1 MKTKLLISLLIL
13 NFYITNAQD
22 FKLGKVSVAEL
33 EQKNHPKDSSAV
45 AAILFKK
52 GDLRFNYSQDQGFV
66 MHLEVKTRIKIYKK
80 EGYDW
85 ANFSVPY
92 YDYGQSKEGVQIT
105 DAATYNLVNGKIE
118 KTKLKTDGEFNEKIS
133 KYWSRKKI
141 TMPNVKENSIV
152 EFSYILESPNI
163 SEMKDWI
170 FQYAIPVNYS
180 EFKTYIPEYF
190 VYRPNQKGYVFPKVT
205 TETNNRK
212 INYTYTAKAGLQ
224 SNVSLSE
231 LRSNEELNFIEN
243 ITTYLSA
250 DLPAMKDEACVN
262 NIDNYTASIA
272 HELAMTKFP
281 NSVVKT
287 YSTDWQSVVKTIYDY
302 DDFGPELNKTGY
314 FENDI
319 NQLLTGIGIGNARIA
334 AIFNYVK
341 SNIKWNNSKGYSC
354 IDGVKKAYS
363 SKTGNTAEIN
373 LMLTAML
380 RFAGFEANPVLISTR
395 DNGISF
401 FPSRAAFNAVIA
413 GVETA
418 DGIVLLDA
426 TEKNAMPNILPLR
439 DINWNGRLIRKDGT
453 SIEVDLIPKTHSKE
467 TVIINCAVQNDGVAA
482 GKIRKQVSD
491 QVALRFRNQNLGLT
505 EDSYLEKLEKE
516 NNNIEISDYKREND
530 LDLSKPILESYSFKD
545 TKSIEII
552 SEKIYISPL
561 LFLTIK
567 ENPFKQET
575 REYPIDFGF
584 PALDRYTI
592 NIQIPEGYIVES
604 MPANISMATEDDFSS
619 FKYISVNNGNTIQL
633 MITSTINA
641 AIVPANYY
649 ADLKSFYKSMI
660 DKLNEKIVL
669 KKI

>member
-13 NFYITNAQD
+13 NFSITNAQD

-33 EQKNHPKDSSAV
+33 EQKFHPKDSSAV

-52 GDLRFNYSQDQGFV
+52 GEVSFKYSQDRGFFMV
-66 MHLEVKTRIKIYKK
+66 FEVKTRLKIYKK

-85 ANFSVPY
+85 ANFAVPY
-92 YDYGQSKEGVQIT
+92 YDYAGAKEGLQIA

-118 KTKLKTDGEFNEKIS
+118 KTKLKSDGEFAEKLS
-133 KYWSRKKI
+133 KYWSQKKI

-163 SEMKDWI
+163 SEMRDWT
-170 FQYAIPVNYS
+170 FQYSIPVNYS
-180 EFKTYIPEYF
+180 EFITFIPEYL
-190 VYRPNQKGYVFPKVT
+190 VYRPNQKGYVFPEIT
-205 TETNNRK
+205 TEKNDRK
-212 INYTYTAKAGLQ
+212 IKFTYTDKAAVQ
-224 SNVSLSE
+224 SSGSLLPTYST
-231 LRSNEELNFIEN
+231 EEASFVEN
-243 ITTYLSA
+243 ATTYIA
-250 DLPAMKDEACVN
+250 KDLPAMKEEAYVN
-262 NIDNYTASIA
+262 NIDNYTASIS
-272 HELAMTKFP
+272 HELAMTKYP

-287 YSTDWQSVVKTIYDY
+287 FSTDWQSVAKTIYNY

-314 FENDI
+314 FEDDI
-319 NQLLTGIGIGNARIA
+319 NKLLTGIDIQNERIA

-380 RFAGFEANPVLISTR
+380 RFAGLTANPVLISTR

-401 FPSRAAFNAVIA
+401 FPSRTAFNAVIA

-426 TEKNAMPNILPLR
+426 TEKNAQPNILPLR

-453 SIEVDLIPKTHSKE
+453 SIEVDLIPKVHSKE
-467 TVIINCAVQNDGVAA
+467 TIMINGAVQNDGVAV
-482 GKIRKQVSD
+482 GKIRKQISD
-491 QVALRFRNQNLGLT
+491 QLALRFRNQNLGLS
-505 EDSYLEKLEKE
+505 EDAYLEKLEKE

-552 SEKIYISPL
+552 SDKIYISPL

-592 NIQIPEGYIVES
+592 NIQMPDGYIVES
-604 MPANISMATEDDFSS
+604 MPANINMATVDDFSS
-619 FKYISVNNGNTIQL
+619 FKYISANNGNTIQL
-633 MITSTINA
+633 MITSTVNA

-649 ADLKSFYKSMI
+649 ADLKSFYKAMI

>member
-13 NFYITNAQD
+13 NFYIANAQD

-33 EQKNHPKDSSAV
+33 EQKFHPKDSSAV

-52 GDLRFNYSQDQGFV
+52 GELRFNYSQDRGFV
-66 MHLEVKTRIKIYKK
+66 MYLEVKTRIKIYKK

-85 ANFSVPY
+85 ANFSIPY
-92 YDYGQSKEGVQIT
+92 YDYAGAKEGLQIA

-118 KTKLKTDGEFNEKIS
+118 KTKLKSDGEFAEKLS
-133 KYWSRKKI
+133 KYWSQKKI

-152 EFSYILESPNI
+152 EFSYILESPDI
-163 SEMKDWI
+163 SEMRDWT
-170 FQYAIPVNYS
+170 FQYSIPVNYS
-180 EFKTYIPEYF
+180 EFKTYIPEYL

-205 TETNNRK
+205 TETNSRK
-212 INYTYTAKAGLQ
+212 INYTYTSKALRGYYD
-224 SNVSLSE
+224 SPVAA
-231 LRSNEELNFIEN
+231 RSNEELNFTEN
-243 ITTYLSA
+243 ITTYLST
-250 DLPAMKDEACVN
+250 DLPAMKGEAFVN
-262 NIDNYTASIA
+262 NIDNYTASIS
-272 HELAMTKFP
+272 HELAMTKYP
-281 NSVVKT
+281 YSVVKT
-287 YSTDWQSVVKTIYDY
+287 FSTDWQSVAKTIYNY

-314 FENDI
+314 FEDDI
-319 NQLLTGIGIGNARIA
+319 NKLLTGIDIQNERIA

-341 SNIKWNNSKGYSC
+341 SNVKWNNSKGYSC

-380 RFAGFEANPVLISTR
+380 RFAGLTANPVLISTR

-401 FPSRAAFNAVIA
+401 FPSRTAFNAVIA

-418 DGIVLLDA
+418 NGIVLLDA
-426 TEKNAMPNILPLR
+426 TEKNAQPNILPLR

-453 SIEVDLIPKTHSKE
+453 SIEVDLIPKVHSKE
-467 TVIINCAVQNDGVAA
+467 TIIINGAVQNDGVAV
-482 GKIRKQVSD
+482 GKIRKQISD
-491 QVALRFRNQNLGLT
+491 QVALRFRNQNLGLS
-505 EDSYLEKLEKE
+505 EDSYLEKLEKD
-516 NNNIEISDYKREND
+516 NNDIEISDYKREND

-552 SEKIYISPL
+552 NDKIYISPL

-567 ENPFKQET
+567 ENPFKQEI

-584 PALDRYTI
+584 PMIDKYTI
-592 NIQIPEGYIVES
+592 NMQIPEGYMVES
-604 MPANISMATEDDFSS
+604 MPANISMAIVDDFSS
-619 FKYISVNNGNTIQL
+619 FKYISVNNGNTIQSI
-633 MITSTINA
+633 ITSTINA
-641 AIVPANYY
+641 AIIPANYY
-649 ADLKSFYKSMI
+649 ADLKSFYKAMI

>member
-13 NFYITNAQD
+13 NFSITNAQD

-33 EQKNHPKDSSAV
+33 EQKFHPKDSSAV

-52 GDLRFNYSQDQGFV
+52 GELRFNYSQDRGFV
-66 MHLEVKTRIKIYKK
+66 MYLEVKTRIKIYKK

-85 ANFSVPY
+85 ANFSIPY
-92 YDYGQSKEGVQIT
+92 YDYAGAKEGLQIA

-118 KTKLKTDGEFNEKIS
+118 KTKLKSDGEFAEKLS
-133 KYWSRKKI
+133 KYWSQKKI

-163 SEMKDWI
+163 SEMRDWT
-170 FQYAIPVNYS
+170 FQYSIPVNYS
-180 EFKTYIPEYF
+180 EFKTFIPEYL
-190 VYRPNQKGYVFPKVT
+190 VYRPNQKGYVFPEIT
-205 TETNNRK
+205 TEKNDRK
-212 INYTYTAKAGLQ
+212 IKFTYTDKAAVQ
-224 SNVSLSE
+224 SSGSLLPTYST
-231 LRSNEELNFIEN
+231 EEASFVEN
-243 ITTYLSA
+243 ATTYIA
-250 DLPAMKDEACVN
+250 KDLPAMKEEAYVN
-262 NIDNYTASIA
+262 NIDNYTACIS
-272 HELAMTKFP
+272 HELAMTKYP
-281 NSVVKT
+281 NSEVKT
-287 YSTDWQSVVKTIYDY
+287 FSTDWQSVAKTIYNY

-314 FENDI
+314 FEDDI
-319 NQLLTGIGIGNARIA
+319 NKLLTGIDIQKERIA

-380 RFAGFEANPVLISTR
+380 RFAGLTANPVLISTR

-401 FPSRAAFNAVIA
+401 FPSRTAFNAVIA

-426 TEKNAMPNILPLR
+426 TEKNAQPNILPLR

-453 SIEVDLIPKTHSKE
+453 SIEVDLIPKVHSKE
-467 TVIINCAVQNDGVAA
+467 TIMINGAVQNDGVAV
-482 GKIRKQVSD
+482 GKIRKQISD
-491 QVALRFRNQNLGLT
+491 QLALRFRNQNLGLS
-505 EDSYLEKLEKE
+505 EDAYLEKLEKE

-552 SEKIYISPL
+552 NDKIYISPL
-561 LFLTIK
+561 LFLTLK

-575 REYPIDFGF
+575 
-584 PALDRYTI
+584 
-592 NIQIPEGYIVES
+592 
-604 MPANISMATEDDFSS
+604 
-619 FKYISVNNGNTIQL
+619 
-633 MITSTINA
+633 
-641 AIVPANYY
+641 
-649 ADLKSFYKSMI
+649 
-660 DKLNEKIVL
+660 
-669 KKI
+669 